1 MSNTTRSLS
10 RTLCLALSLLGLA
23 CATTQGAQTQAPAKE
38 AEPAKETAPAKEAAP
53 AKETAPAKDTA
64 KDTAKSTAKSGDEET
79 ETRPISNLTKADMK
93 YSKIY
98 VDDFTIAPKGVAEE
112 EPKPYLAKT
121 HRMLITQ
128 LGSSGL
134 FELVKT
140 PVPADLKEEG
150 ALIVR
155 GELTALR
162 VVGGGARFW
171 LGIFAGKSDECVK
184 VKLVDAASGK
194 VVAESDVRQNTSAWG
209 SAWTGARLD
218 KEMPSWVGERIAEF
232 VVYTSKK

>member
-1 MSNTTRSLS
+1 MSDTTRSLS
-10 RTLCLALSLLGLA
+10 RKLCLALSLLGLA
-23 CATTQGAQTQAPAKE
+23 CATTQGAQTQAPAS
-38 AEPAKETAPAKEAAP
+38 ETAPAKEAAP
-53 AKETAPAKDTA
+53 AKDAAPAKETA
-64 KDTAKSTAKSGDEET
+64 KAAAKSDDEET

-98 VDDFTIAPKGVAEE
+98 VDDFTIAAKGVAEE
-112 EPKPYLAKT
+112 QPKPYLAKT
-121 HRMLITQ
+121 HRMLISQ

-134 FELVKT
+134 FEVVKT
-140 PVPADLKEEG
+140 PVPADLKEQG

-171 LGIFAGKSDECVK
+171 LGVFAGKSDECVK

-209 SAWTGARLD
+209 SAWTGAQLD